1 MQGVIAGP
9 GRSTMA
15 EPAGLRIAP
24 FEPHRLDAVVGPSL
38 RAWAPVFASLYRALP
53 PAIVRAFYPE
63 GWPDG
68 WKVRQRAA
76 VEAVAGDGE
85 HRLWVALI
93 DDAVAGF
100 VAVRT
105 HAAESLG
112 EITMLAVDPA
122 YQRRGIGGALTR
134 FALARMRAAGL
145 AVAMVETG
153 GDDGHAPARRTYA
166 GAGFTLWP
174 VARYFREL

>member
-1 MQGVIAGP
+1 MAGRTVRP

-24 FEPHRLDAVVGPSL
+24 FEPDQLDAVVGLSL
-38 RAWAPVFASLYRALP
+38 RAWAPVFASLYRAMP
-53 PAIVRAFYPE
+53 PGVVRAFYPE
-63 GWPDG
+63 GWE
-68 WKVRQRAA
+68 VRQRAA
-76 VEAVAGDGE
+76 VEAVARDGE
-85 HRLWVALI
+85 HRLWVARV
-93 DDAVAGF
+93 DEAVAGF

-105 HAAESLG
+105 HAADSLD
-112 EITMLAVDPA
+112 EITMIAVDPA

-134 FALARMRAAGL
+134 FALARMREAGL